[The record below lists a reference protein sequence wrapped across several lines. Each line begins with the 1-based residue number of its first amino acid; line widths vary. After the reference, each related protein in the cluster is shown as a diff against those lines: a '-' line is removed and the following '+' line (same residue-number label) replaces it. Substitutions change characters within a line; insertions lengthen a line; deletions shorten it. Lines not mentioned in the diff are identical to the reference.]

1 MKSFAIYGAIVDTD
15 EERESFEDVTPTQFR
30 AFIAKL
36 EEGEELQ
43 IAINSPGGSVYGGI
57 AISNMIRQLSAN
69 GHKTTAYVEGL
80 AASIASVIM
89 CACDKVIMGESSL
102 VMIHNCWSVVQG
114 DSNTLRKEADT
125 MDVMND
131 AIISF
136 YKSKFDLSAE
146 VLKQMMDEE
155 TWFSGREAQD
165 FMFNCEVMPDES
177 GFNIAAKLKAIDLSK
192 FMHTPKA
199 LKEIIMEKE
208 NELKQA
214 NDEVK
219 NEEVVETKAEETP
232 AETVVEEPKAEV
244 VEETPKAEE
253 PVEETVPKA
262 EVEKRVSGMQS
273 TMAKQM
279 DAMKK
284 DYEAKIADFQVQIK
298 AKDEELATV
307 KAEATS
313 LAKKLEDSTNE
324 LSKLTSAL
332 EEKKNALDALN
343 AGVNTPANVENKPWQ
358 KLHGDELLKW
368 CRERQAN
375 VRK

>member
-1 MKSFAIYGAIVDTD
+1 MKQFAIYGAIVDTD

-89 CACDKVIMGESSL
+89 CACDKVVMGESSL
-102 VMIHNCWSVVQG
+102 VMIHNCWSIVQG

-146 VLKQMMDEE
+146 VLKQMMDAE

-165 FMFNCEVMPDES
+165 FAFKCEVIPDAG
-177 GFNIAAKLKAIDLSK
+177 GFSIAAKLKDIDLSK
-192 FMHTPKA
+192 FKNIPKV
-199 LKEIIMEKE
+199 LDMEKE
-208 NELKQA
+208 EELKQA

-219 NEEVVETKAEETP
+219 EEVVETKAEETSV
-232 AETVVEEPKAEV
+232 ETVVEEQKNEV
-244 VEETPKAEE
+244 VEEET
-253 PVEETVPKA
+253 VEETVPKA

-284 DYEAKIADFQVQIK
+284 DYEAKIANFQVQIK

-332 EEKKNALDALN
+332 EEKTNALDALN
-343 AGVNTPANVENKPWQ
+343 AGVNTPKETDKTNWKS
-358 KLHGDELLKW
+358 LKGKEFFDW
-368 CRERQAN
+368 Y
-375 VRK
+375 RKTH